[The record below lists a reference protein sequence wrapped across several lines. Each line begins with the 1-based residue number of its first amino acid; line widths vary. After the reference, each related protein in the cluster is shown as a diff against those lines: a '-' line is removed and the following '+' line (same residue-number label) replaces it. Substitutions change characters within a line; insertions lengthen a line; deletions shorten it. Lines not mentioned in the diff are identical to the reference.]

1 MSEEE
6 KKMIRVIVGNMKQMN
21 MKSLTLMQNGSELLK
36 ARDAM
41 DQQDEDMKKVG

>member
-1 MSEEE
+1 MGEEE

-41 DQQDEDMKKVG
+41 EKDGSEKKVG